1 MKKYFGDKAFYKMA
15 LALIIPVV
23 IQQLILSIA
32 GYVDNFMINGY
43 DSVAY
48 AGVSVANRFMF
59 IINFFWIG
67 IASGISIFVAQYYGA
82 KMEKSIT
89 GTIQLG
95 VILSIIFGLLS
106 FFLIYYLG
114 PITINLF
121 FPNKTAVDLLAI
133 GFGIEYVKII
143 SYGSVVILLNFMV
156 STIYRSLGKPKVPL
170 IAGIIGIVANII
182 MNFIFIFGHLGFKE
196 MGASGAALATIIS
209 KGIELSIL
217 ILIAFAFN
225 KNSYAYKIF
234 KGNHIKKPLL
244 VNYLKKGAP
253 VIANEIL
260 WAFGV
265 TLMAR
270 FITGGNLE
278 WIIAYGY
285 SQNVTDLFFVY
296 YAGMAVGTSVILG
309 QTLGEGDFK
318 KAKEYYYKLFGLML
332 ISNLIAIVLM
342 VGASPLLLHFLA
354 DNKETFMLAYK
365 LILLNVLFI
374 VFYGYTA
381 MTYYTLRAG
390 GDSLRAFLID
400 QLPAYL
406 VGIPLV
412 MFLNYMEPTW
422 GLGILLIFLISKSAD
437 LVKVYFSRK
446 VIKKDTWLRN
456 ITIETPEPLLEIE

>member
-1 MKKYFGDKAFYKMA
+1 MKKYIGDKAFYKMA

-23 IQQLILSIA
+23 VQQLILSIA

-43 DSVAY
+43 DPIAY

-59 IINFFWIG
+59 IVNFFWIG

-82 KMEKSIT
+82 KMEKHIT

-95 VILSIIFGLLS
+95 VLLSIVLGVLS

-114 PITINLF
+114 PVTINLF
-121 FPNKTAVDLLAI
+121 FPNKTAEDILAI
-133 GFGIEYVKII
+133 NFGIDYVKII

-156 STIYRSLGKPKVPL
+156 ATIYRSLGKPKVPL

-182 MNFIFIFGHLGFKE
+182 MNFLFIYGYFGFNE

-209 KGIELSIL
+209 KGIELFIL
-217 ILIAFAFN
+217 ILAAFLYN
-225 KNSYAYKIF
+225 KNGFAYKIF
-234 KGNHIKKPLL
+234 KGNYIQKPLFI
-244 VNYLKKGAP
+244 NYLKKGAP

-260 WAFGV
+260 WAFGITV
-265 TLMAR
+265 LAR

-309 QTLGEGDFK
+309 QTLGEGDFV
-318 KAKEYYYKLFGLML
+318 KAKDYYYKLFGLML

-342 VGASPLLLHFLA
+342 IGASPLLLHFLA
-354 DNKETFMLAYK
+354 DSKQIFMLAYQ
-365 LILLNVLFI
+365 LILLNVPFI
-374 VFYGYTA
+374 VIYGYTA

-406 VGIPLV
+406 VGLPIVIL
-412 MFLNYMEPTW
+412 LSYQEPKW
-422 GLGILLIFLISKSAD
+422 NLGILLIFLFSKSTD

-456 ITIETPEPLLEIE
+456 ITIETPKPILEIE

>member
-15 LALIIPVV
+15 LALIIPVI

-32 GYVDNFMINGY
+32 GFVDNFMINGY
-43 DSVAY
+43 DSIAY
-48 AGVSVANRFMF
+48 AGVSIANRFMF
-59 IINFFWIG
+59 IVNFFWIG
-67 IASGISIFVAQYYGA
+67 IASGVSIFVAQYYGA
-82 KMEKSIT
+82 KMEKHLT

-95 VILSIIFGLLS
+95 VLLSFIFGILS

-121 FPNKTAVDLLAI
+121 FPNKTPEDLLAI
-133 GFGIEYVKII
+133 SYGIEYVKII

-156 STIYRSLGKPKVPL
+156 ATIYRSLGKPKIPL

-182 MNFIFIFGHLGFKE
+182 MNYIFIYGYLGFNE
-196 MGASGAALATIIS
+196 MGTSGAALATIIS
-209 KGIELSIL
+209 KGIELFIL
-217 ILIAFAFN
+217 LFVAYAFN
-225 KNSYAYKIF
+225 KNGFAYKVF
-234 KGNHIKKPLL
+234 KGNFIQKPLL
-244 VNYLKKGAP
+244 LNYLKKGAP

-260 WAFGV
+260 WALGI
-265 TLMAR
+265 TLLAR

-309 QTLGEGDFK
+309 QTLGEGDFV
-318 KAKEYYYKLFGLML
+318 KAKDYYYKLFGLML
-332 ISNLIAIVLM
+332 ISNLVAIVLM
-342 VGASPLLLHFLA
+342 IGASPLLLHFLA

-365 LILLNVLFI
+365 LILLNAIFI
-374 VFYGYTA
+374 VIYGYTA

-390 GDSLRAFLID
+390 GDSIRAFLID

-406 VGIPLV
+406 VGIPIV
-412 MFLNYMEPTW
+412 IFLNYMEPKW
-422 GLGILLIFLISKSAD
+422 GLGILLIFLFSKSTD
-437 LVKVYFSRK
+437 LVKVFFARK

-456 ITIETPEPLLEIE
+456 ITIETPEPILELE